1 MPSQVEKERRNE
13 MRGLVT
19 HGQREGTPEAHKGGF
34 QRGTNKYVGG
44 GRAEKMKANRVV
56 EEEEGLRS

>member
-1 MPSQVEKERRNE
+1 

-44 GRAEKMKANRVV
+44 GRAEKVKANRVV